1 MRNLAL
7 LLSATLILGP
17 SLARAQE
24 TATLAG
30 AGDSAGIM
38 FNTSI
43 SLNLPLLAGDRA
55 GRLVEEEAHRKDLY
69 TRSVREC
76 AILLESIATSCSIT
90 GISVSSQINSNPGQ
104 ADYLYV
110 SSNIAMKVA
119 LK

>member
-1 MRNLAL
+1 MRPLLFILPVAL
-7 LLSATLILGP
+7 GLSVAMAEAEDTAAT
-17 SLARAQE
+17 
-24 TATLAG
+24 AG
-30 AGDSAGIM
+30 GGSAGIM

-43 SLNLPLLAGDRA
+43 SLNLPLLAADRA
-55 GRLVEEEAHRKDLY
+55 GTLAEEEVHRKDLY

-76 AILLESIATSCSIT
+76 AILLESIAAACTIT

-110 SSNIAMKVA
+110 SSNISMQVE